1 VKSKRGRAGKAAK
14 EKQLLGAPK
23 PTVGKASVPVA
34 VVLAAARASVF
45 DAETRLRDAIAAAVT
60 PKSALATAGSCARG
74 TSRGARAAGEEASEC
89 CSERS
94 DCHQP
99 GQLSAALQGK
109 SAQRAPAELLAE
121 A

>member
-1 VKSKRGRAGKAAK
+1 MAVQVRLLK

-60 PKSALATAGSCARG
+60 PESALATAGSCA
-74 TSRGARAAGEEASEC
+74 GARAAGEEASEC

-99 GQLSAALQGK
+99 GQLSAGLQGK